1 MRIGSA
7 LVPFLITKSFLTYY
21 EWNKLSWEGRLEWNK
36 IYPFLDHILYTLMK
50 ISSLYLAIQSTKYI
64 HTQLIFTNNLLL
76 LSSIYKWG
84 KEVVII

>member
-1 MRIGSA
+1 
-7 LVPFLITKSFLTYY
+7 
-21 EWNKLSWEGRLEWNK
+21 
-36 IYPFLDHILYTLMK
+36 MK

-64 HTQLIFTNNLLL
+64 HTQLIFTSNLL